1 MYNSQINNKVKII
14 FLMVGLLLISLFY
27 YINVTISNETSLQLR
42 NQVQTLVKVYNNK
55 IQAKEVDL
63 DYLKNEFIPLLR
75 EFKIPM
81 IITTKNSD
89 GSIEYQDLEIQYS
102 EEILI
107 AAGLDENTDYNKLT
121 NEQEKSIKSVIPV
134 FNKNLK
140 DMVSNMDAIYDPLTV
155 ILIDDIPIVEIHYA
169 DSISNNTMN
178 MIPYI
183 GVSFFVLILL
193 LVVVGINIIYTS
205 ESNLIYAGM
214 AKETAHQLG
223 TPISSLLG
231 WIDLLK
237 DNKKRNNSEI
247 INSLESEIEHIK
259 NISNKFNKIGSK
271 PNLKK
276 INITNIIT
284 EIINYFNLRKPKT
297 KEIKIIFNNDKDYF
311 IDGDHPLIYWAFENL
326 IKNSIESIDEDKG
339 VIEIKISSK
348 NNIIKLTFYDNG
360 KEILNKNKIFRPG
373 YSSKKRGWGLGLS
386 LSKRII
392 EYMHKG
398 SIKLVKSN
406 SNEKIFQITFKSSYL

>member
-81 IITTKNSD
+81 IITTRNSD

-102 EEILI
+102 KEILI

-140 DMVSNMDAIYDPLTV
+140 DMVANMDAIYDPLTV

-247 INSLESEIEHIK
+247 INSLESEIKHIK

-311 IDGDHPLIYWAFENL
+311 IDGDHLLIYWAFENL
-326 IKNSIESIDEDKG
+326 IKNSIESIDDEG
-339 VIEIKISSK
+339 IIEIKISST
-348 NNIIKLTFYDNG
+348 NNIINLTFYDNG

-392 EYMHKG
+392 EYMHNG

-406 SNEKIFQITFKSSYL
+406 SNEKIFQVTFKSFYL